1 MDQENGRL
9 QWVVRLHCDRLC
21 PVWVFPFD
29 LVVGSWST
37 ESTGFSESKGSD
49 AGCVAPSLDG
59 SAFLGWSSRLVFAA
73 RGMRL
78 LARGSWLVAHGSWR
92 MAHGS
97 WLMAH
102 GTWLMVRAVLIKF
115 TLVYEMSPC
124 ICEFSHRNV
133 WSTHIE
139 LCGGLRR
146 MYDQTV

>member
-1 MDQENGRL
+1 MSLQGPVSRKVRMLVAWRL
-9 QWVVRLHCDRLC
+9 PWMAV
-21 PVWVFPFD
+21 
-29 LVVGSWST
+29 
-37 ESTGFSESKGSD
+37 
-49 AGCVAPSLDG
+49 PSLDG
-59 SAFLGWSSRLVFAA
+59 RHGLCSRLVAC
-73 RGMRL
+73 GSWL
-78 LARGSWLVAHGSWR
+78 VARGSWLVAHGSWR

-124 ICEFSHRNV
+124 ICESSRRNV
-133 WSTHIE
+133 WNPHIE